1 MSIASK
7 VLQVSIALSVV
18 SAAFYIGGIYEK
30 ENQASETSQI
40 AETRVEVE
48 PKVSKPDPVNDK
60 LMQDAYIKK
69 ITRWTEGLEY
79 LPKSKERNAFSSAII
94 QATSDGVIT
103 KAEYQALAKQN
114 YETHHTIM
122 NSQSKENAANIRD
135 GYSIVDYRHGIKEG
149 ADQPNSVFLAAI
161 QRQRVMEREENAVN
175 DFKEAD
181 GDAFTKREQ
190 HSKAVSELVDSLSRL
205 PASNERDAIAKHIIV
220 VLKDNKITDGEY
232 DALKNEM
239 SELVAANS
247 MKAISDKAKN
257 LSADDGY

>member
-7 VLQVSIALSVV
+7 VLQVSIAVSVV
-18 SAAFYIGGIYEK
+18 SAAFYVGGIYEK
-30 ENQASETSQI
+30 ENHTSEKLQV
-40 AETRVEVE
+40 AETMAVVE
-48 PKVSKPDPVNDK
+48 PEVSKSDPVKDK
-60 LMQDAYIKK
+60 LMQDAYIQK
-69 ITRWTEGLEY
+69 ITQWTEGLEY
-79 LPKSKERNAFSSAII
+79 LPKSKERNVFSSAII

-122 NSQSKENAANIRD
+122 NNQSKGNAALILD
-135 GYSIVDYRHGIKEG
+135 GYSIIDYRDGIKEG
-149 ADQPNSVFLAAI
+149 AEQPSSILLSAI
-161 QRQRVMEREENAVN
+161 QRQRVMEREENVVD

-181 GDAFTKREQ
+181 GQAFSKREQ
-190 HSKAVSELVDSLSRL
+190 HPKAVSELVDSLSRM
-205 PASNERDAIAKHIIV
+205 PEANERDAIAKHIIV
-220 VLKDNKITDGEY
+220 VLKDSKITDDEY
-232 DALKNEM
+232 NALKNEM